1 MKLPL
6 LAIALLAITPAFA
19 GDSQPAPVAE
29 SSEKSF
35 ADDWLASPHLFGD
48 WFGARTDL
56 EDRGIVF
63 DFNHIADTLGNT
75 TGGRTQTTK
84 YFGRF
89 RATIDIDLEKSI
101 SLPGG
106 RLFFTS
112 VYQYGGNLGRDIGTY
127 TLPSSIASEEQLR
140 IDEIYYEQSL
150 FNDKLAIRVGKL
162 AGINEFGAQDAF
174 VLLNDELAYTPNVN
188 FQTNLPFSPAGQP
201 GVMIRVG
208 PFHGFYLKSGLYSGL
223 RDPFRDDPNGL
234 RWEIDDESL
243 VSAHEV
249 GFRLNGDPGDRGLPG
264 LYRLGGSVNYG
275 DYTETLTGDRV
286 SGNYV
291 LYFMANQKIYR
302 PPAARPENQP
312 VTDVITGA
320 PPIESVT
327 DDGRGLEAGF
337 TIFHAPDD
345 RNLAFLDLTAQL
357 RYTGLIP
364 GRKKDI
370 LAAGVVQTFF
380 SDDSSTVSQ
389 RAGGPELISETTLEI
404 TYQIRAAEWLILQ
417 PDAQLVL
424 TPGGNPNSSGAF
436 ILGFRSVVN
445 F

>member
-6 LAIALLAITPAFA
+6 LFVTLLAATSAFA
-19 GDSQPAPVAE
+19 GETQPPSVIE

-35 ADDWLASPHLFGD
+35 ANDLLASPHLFGD
-48 WFGARTDL
+48 WFGTRTDL

-89 RATIDIDLEKSI
+89 RATMDIDLEKSI

-127 TLPSSIASEEQLR
+127 TLPSSIASEEQIR
-140 IDEIYYEQSL
+140 IDEIFYEQSL
-150 FNDKLAIRVGKL
+150 FDDKLTVRVGKL
-162 AGINEFGAQDAF
+162 AGVNEFGAQDAF
-174 VLLNDELAYTPNVN
+174 VLLNDELAYTPNLN
-188 FQTNLPFSPAGQP
+188 FVTNLPFSPAGQP
-201 GVMIRVG
+201 GVMVKLG
-208 PFHGFYLKSGLYSGL
+208 SFHGFYVKSGLYSGL
-223 RDPFRDDPNGL
+223 RDPYREDPNGL
-234 RWEIDDESL
+234 RWEIDDSSL
-243 VSAHEV
+243 VSAHEI
-249 GFRLNGDPGDRGLPG
+249 GFKLNGEPGDRGLPG
-264 LYRLGGSVNYG
+264 LFRLGGSVNYG

-291 LYFMANQKIYR
+291 LYFMANQMVYR
-302 PPAARPENQP
+302 PASARPDESD
-312 VTDVITGA
+312 TDILTGGA
-320 PPIESVT
+320 PVENI
-327 DDGRGLEAGF
+327 DDNRGLEAGF

-345 RNLAFLDLTAQL
+345 RNPAFLDLTAQL

-364 GRKKDI
+364 GRKQDI

-380 SDDSSTVSQ
+380 SKDASTVSQ
-389 RAGGPELISETTLEI
+389 RTGGPELVSETVLEL

-417 PDAQLVL
+417 PDAQLFL
-424 TPGGNPNSSGAF
+424 TPGGNPNSSGAL

>member
-1 MKLPL
+1 MKLPPLFVTL
-6 LAIALLAITPAFA
+6 LAASTAFT
-19 GDSQPAPVAE
+19 GEIPPPPVSEPAP
-29 SSEKSF
+29 KSF
-35 ADDWLASPHLFGD
+35 VDDLLASPHLFGH

-89 RATIDIDLEKSI
+89 RATMDIDLEKSI
-101 SLPGG
+101 ALPGG

-127 TLPSSIASEEQLR
+127 SPPSSIASEEQLR
-140 IDEIYYEQSL
+140 IDEIFYEQSL
-150 FNDKLAIRVGKL
+150 FDDKLAIRVGKL
-162 AGINEFGAQDAF
+162 AGVNEFGAQDSF

-201 GVMIRVG
+201 GVMVKLG
-208 PFHGFYLKSGLYSGL
+208 SFHGFYVKSGLYSGL
-223 RDPFRDDPNGL
+223 RDPYYEDPNGL
-234 RWEIDDESL
+234 LWEIDDDSL
-243 VSAHEV
+243 VSAHEI
-249 GFRLNGDPGDRGLPG
+249 GFKLNGEPGDRGLPG

-275 DYTETLTGDRV
+275 DYTETLTGDPV

-291 LYFMANQKIYR
+291 LYFMANQMVYR
-302 PPAARPENQP
+302 PAAARPDDSDSDLLTGGTPVENI
-312 VTDVITGA
+312 TDN
-320 PPIESVT
+320 
-327 DDGRGLEAGF
+327 RGLETGV
-337 TIFHAPDD
+337 TVFHSPDD
-345 RNLAFLDLTAQL
+345 RNLAFLDFTAQL

-364 GRKKDI
+364 GRKQDI

-380 SDDSSTVSQ
+380 SDDASTVSQ
-389 RAGGPELISETTLEI
+389 RAGGPELVSETALEL

-417 PDAQLVL
+417 PDAQLIL
-424 TPGGNPNSSGAF
+424 TPGGNPDSSGAF
-436 ILGFRSVVN
+436 IIGFRSVVN